1 MGGTPLDDSL
11 AFMGLAV
18 ALSVLPTH
26 SFAMRQEP
34 LPVGFGSTSPQGAWV
49 LGVRG
54 SVGRLGACVA
64 DHGAEHLCS
73 LKNHLDNMFVAE
85 HLSSDL
91 GVLVDDEYIHRF
103 IVSILPFL
111 SVYTTLFIPTWRIA
125 LSHMGHGLLIRDC
138 PSLLTRAV

>member
-1 MGGTPLDDSL
+1 
-11 AFMGLAV
+11 MGLAV

-91 GVLVDDEYIHRF
+91 GVLVDDEYIHS
-103 IVSILPFL
+103 VMLSILPSR
-111 SVYTTLFIPTWRIA
+111 SVYITLLIPT
-125 LSHMGHGLLIRDC
+125 
-138 PSLLTRAV
+138 